1 MSIHAWLQTSCIHFS
16 THNQTQRNATM
27 CGSDGGKTETPEQQA
42 HYRACTEMDTQIC
55 IKVDGYVISVTLD
68 TQALTT

>member
-1 MSIHAWLQTSCIHFS
+1 
-16 THNQTQRNATM
+16 M